1 MEEKKGLNFPPKMI
15 LGEEGREREEDEGVN
30 DQEKGRL
37 SLRQEKMIMSMKK
50 FLKSNLQLLSN

>member
-1 MEEKKGLNFPPKMI
+1 MI
-15 LGEEGREREEDEGVN
+15 RGGRKRREEREEDEGVN

-37 SLRQEKMIMSMKK
+37 CLGQEKMIMSMKK